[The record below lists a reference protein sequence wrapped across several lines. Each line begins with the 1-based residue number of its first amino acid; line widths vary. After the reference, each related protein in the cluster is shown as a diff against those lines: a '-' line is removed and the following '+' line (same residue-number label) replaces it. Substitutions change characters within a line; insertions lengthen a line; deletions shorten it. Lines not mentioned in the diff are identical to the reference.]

1 MASLVPG
8 VLLKLLQHMN
18 TDVKV
23 NGEHRSSLLQVVG
36 IVPALAGGELF
47 PNKGFYLKVSD
58 SAHATYAS
66 LPDEQ
71 DDLILSDKLQL
82 GQYIHVERLEA
93 ASPVPILRGVR
104 PVPGRHPCVGSPE
117 DLVATH
123 SLSFLNS
130 SGSNPLDKTSPT
142 KTNGKSMGDKEK
154 SKLSRTNAS
163 SKIGDLETRTE
174 SFSRSKSF
182 MSRPRVDALDKKE
195 PEMRTKSS
203 NSRSIPSSPTSCY
216 SLPTSFEKF
225 ANGVRNQAK
234 VKGASE
240 KPSSKQ
246 GLLEKAASV
255 FKASTAVKKAT
266 DGNSIGNFVIEVGP
280 KALRKSWEGSVE
292 LKGRE
297 NSNPRAAKPSKS
309 DSRSTSAPKKKLEL
323 NDKVSSKEGNRVQT
337 PTKKGNTNGAVDDP
351 EKVTK
356 PRISIGK
363 KGSGE
368 VTNGVPG
375 NLVKVSTSKRLTD
388 GSMSWASLPSSLAK
402 LGKEVLK
409 HRDAAKL
416 AAIEAMQEASAAESL
431 IRCLSKFTEMS
442 SSAKEDSPQP
452 AVEQFLDLF
461 ANLSK
466 ASVIADSL
474 SKTALIGLSQ
484 DQEGDPTEEAL
495 RISSEKQ
502 RSATSWV
509 QAALATDLSP
519 FTVYRGPSTSA
530 LAQSSASSRSTTTG
544 NQTMVVLESPNK
556 NSTPKSQTKARPS
569 ISSKPATPTTPRRTA
584 DGSSATQKQRPPPPP
599 PPPEWLRGGGLN
611 EAADLAR
618 ALQSESRDWFMG
630 FIEKFL
636 DADVDASALTEKSQ
650 IAGMLSQLKR
660 VNDWLEEIGSQK
672 ENNGDYT
679 VPAETVERLRKKIY
693 EYLLTHVESA
703 AVALGG
709 GTTATTT
716 TPSGRNTDSKGNR

>member
-47 PNKGFYLKVSD
+47 PNKGFYLKISD
-58 SAHATYAS
+58 SSHATYAS

-82 GQYIHVERLEA
+82 GQFIHVERLEA
-93 ASPVPILRGVR
+93 ASPVPILQGVR
-104 PVPGRHPCVGSPE
+104 PIPGRHPCVGTPE

-123 SLSFLNS
+123 SLCFLNS
-130 SGSNPLDKTSPT
+130 SGSNPLYKTSP
-142 KTNGKSMGDKEK
+142 KGTNGRSQADKEK
-154 SKLSRTNAS
+154 SNLSSNKAR
-163 SKIGDLETRTE
+163 DLETRTE
-174 SFSRSKSF
+174 NFSRSKSLL
-182 MSRPRVDALDKKE
+182 SRPSVHALEKKE
-195 PEMRTKSS
+195 TEMRSKSS
-203 NSRSIPSSPTSCY
+203 HSRSIPSSPTSCY

-225 ANGVRNQAK
+225 ANGVRNQTK
-234 VKGASE
+234 IKGVSE

-255 FKASTAVKKAT
+255 FKATTAVKKAT
-266 DGNSIGNFVIEVGP
+266 AGNSIGNFVIEVGP

-292 LKGRE
+292 VKGRE
-297 NSNPRAAKPSKS
+297 NSNPRAARPSKS
-309 DSRSTSAPKKKLEL
+309 DSHSTSAPKKKPEP
-323 NDKVSSKEGNRVQT
+323 NDKVSTKEVNRVQT
-337 PTKKGNTNGAVDDP
+337 PTKKDNMNGIVDDP

-356 PRISIGK
+356 PRVSLAK
-363 KGSGE
+363 RSSGD
-368 VTNGVPG
+368 VANGAVPW
-375 NLVKVSTSKRLTD
+375 NLVKVSTGKRLTD
-388 GSMSWASLPSSLAK
+388 GSVSWASLPSSLAK

-416 AAIEAMQEASAAESL
+416 AAIEAVQEASAAESL
-431 IRCLSKFTEMS
+431 MRCLSMFTEVS
-442 SSAKEDSPQP
+442 SSAKEESPQP

-461 ANLSK
+461 ANLNK
-466 ASVIADSL
+466 ASLIADSL
-474 SKTALIGLSQ
+474 SKTALIGISQ
-484 DQEGDPTEEAL
+484 DQEGDPPEEAL

-502 RSATSWV
+502 KIATSWV

-519 FTVYRGPSTSA
+519 FLVYRGQYTSA
-530 LAQSSASSRSTTTG
+530 SAQSSASSRSTTG

-556 NSTPKSQTKARPS
+556 NTTQKTQTKGRPS
-569 ISSKPATPTTPRRTA
+569 ISSKPATPTTPRRIG
-584 DGSSATQKQRPPPPP
+584 DSSSASQKQRAPPPPPPP
-599 PPPEWLRGGGLN
+599 PPPEWLRGSGLN
-611 EAADLAR
+611 EAAVLAK
-618 ALQSESRDWFMG
+618 ALQLESRDWFLG

-660 VNDWLEEIGSQK
+660 VNDWLDEIVAQK
-672 ENNGDYT
+672 ENSGDCI

-709 GTTATTT
+709 GTT